1 MRPIAARPA
10 PERNHRQQAAAPAG
24 SHHPAGAE
32 AEEADN
38 RRPAEADTHPAE
50 AEAEAEAEAVGSY
63 QGEVAVD
70 RSWTP
75 SGVKLAGNE
84 RAYTT

>member
-1 MRPIAARPA
+1 MEAADNR
-10 PERNHRQQAAAPAG
+10 
-24 SHHPAGAE
+24 HPAA
-32 AEEADN
+32 EADN
-38 RRPAEADTHPAE
+38 HRMEAAE
-50 AEAEAEAEAVGSY
+50 AEAGSY

-84 RAYTT
+84 RAYPNLRDA